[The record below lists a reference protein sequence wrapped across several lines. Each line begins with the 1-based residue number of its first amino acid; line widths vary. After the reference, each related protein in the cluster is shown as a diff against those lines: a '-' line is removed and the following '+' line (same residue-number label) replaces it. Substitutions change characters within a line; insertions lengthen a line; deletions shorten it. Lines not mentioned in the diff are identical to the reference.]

1 MMKKTGFFLTIMFL
15 LTGLA
20 AARPVDV
27 AMARRVAETYM
38 QAQGMR
44 NTASLVDVTAETPF
58 TAFYVFA
65 APEGGFILVSGDD
78 AVIPV
83 LGYSVTSRFETE
95 DIPVHVMEWLKG
107 YEKEI
112 GRVSGSQSSEIDGQ
126 WKMLQGGEMP
136 PAPLTTDVLPLLTTS
151 WGQRPYYNRFCP
163 YDSSADTLVPAGCV
177 ATATAQVMKYW
188 AYPDT
193 GYGSHT
199 YTSQRTN
206 SGVTYTYPNL
216 TANFGATAYQWSLM
230 PTALTSVSGD
240 AEINA
245 VATLMYHIGVA
256 VEMKYSPTASGSN
269 NYYTRGTVA
278 RSAQAALMKFF
289 KYRADMYPIMR
300 ADYGDAAF
308 SARLRG
314 ELEQQRPIL
323 FRGGHTSGSH
333 SFVLDGYDNN
343 NMFHVNWGWRGSYNG
358 YFAMGAL
365 NPYGGG
371 DGSNGSGTYN
381 LDNVAL
387 LGIQPYTDWSTSG
400 LTTVTA
406 TAVGGGS
413 VSGSGTYTFGDTVS
427 LLATA
432 NAGCRFSGWSDG
444 SKFNPREIVANGGSY
459 SFMAIFDSIV
469 GDTLHYCPGNHNI
482 TSYGYSSGGNN
493 YWGIR
498 LPSTMLGE
506 VDTLKAV
513 QLFVTEAGTYDL
525 TIYTGT
531 SHTIVAATDTVTF
544 TSDNNDQWQTVAL
557 STPVP
562 ANDDLWLIFHYYGT
576 GYPQSATY
584 YGGAAGSFITGSN
597 FEDKSSSRNLSAMVK
612 GIFSHRPPR
621 YAVTVNRVCH
631 NCSEEIPADYVTGE
645 GTYHDGDSVSLEG
658 RVQGCDL
665 SFGYWIT
672 ADGDTL
678 FDNPYSFVIHSDR
691 TFTAVFAMN
700 GGIDNVEGMN
710 IRLYPNPAGD
720 RVVLEGI
727 VGKAEVTVAD
737 LVGRVLFKQTVD
749 EGNNILDVSALPAGV
764 YMVRV
769 GAVAR
774 KVVKK

>member
-1 MMKKTGFFLTIMFL
+1 MTIMFL

-112 GRVSGSQSSEIDGQ
+112 GRVAGNQSPEIDGQ
-126 WKMLQGGEMP
+126 WKMLLGGEMP
-136 PAPLTTDVLPLLTTS
+136 PAPLTTDVPPLLTTS
-151 WGQRPYYNRFCP
+151 WGQRPYYNRLCP

-216 TANFGATAYQWSLM
+216 AANFGATAYQWSMM
-230 PTALTSVSGD
+230 PNTLTSVSSD

-256 VEMKYSPTASGSN
+256 VEMKYSPTASGAN
-269 NYYTRGTVA
+269 NYYTRGTVS

-387 LGIQPYTDWSTSG
+387 LGIQPYTDWSTTT
-400 LTTVTA
+400 TTVTVN
-406 TAVGGGS
+406 TDLTRGTVT
-413 VSGSGTYTFGDTVS
+413 GSGTYAFGDTVS
-427 LLATA
+427 MLARA
-432 NAGCRFSGWSDG
+432 ADGYRFSGWSDG
-444 SKFNPREIVANGGSY
+444 SKFNPREIIANGGSY
-459 SFMAIFDSIV
+459 AFTAIFDSVV
-469 GDTLHYCPGNHNI
+469 GDTLHYCPGSHNI
-482 TSYGYSSGGNN
+482 TSYGYSSSAGNN

-498 LPSTMLGE
+498 LPYMVLGN

-513 QLFVTEAGTYDL
+513 QLFVVEAGTYDV
-525 TIYTGT
+525 TIYTGA
-531 SHTIVAATDTVTF
+531 SHTVVAATDTVTF
-544 TSDNNDQWQTVAL
+544 TSDDVNQWKTITL
-557 STPVP
+557 TTPAGVD
-562 ANDDLWLIFHYYGT
+562 ADIWIIFHYYGI

-621 YAVTVNRVCH
+621 YAVTVNRVCR
-631 NCSEEIPADYVTGE
+631 NCSEEIPAGCVTGE
-645 GTYHDGDSVSLEG
+645 GSYYEGDSVTLEG
-658 RVQGCDL
+658 RVQGCALNFD
-665 SFGYWIT
+665 YWIT

-691 TFTAVFAMN
+691 TFTAVFAMY
-700 GGIDNVEGMN
+700 GGIDNVDGMDL
-710 IRLYPNPAGD
+710 RLYPNPAGD

-737 LVGRVLFKQTVD
+737 LVGRVVLKQAVN
-749 EGNNILDVSALPAGV
+749 EGNNTLDVSALPAGV